1 MTLKQ
6 WNITIL
12 VRVMAIVGIDKL
24 SLLDYEDKV
33 SVVLFSKACNFRCP
47 FCHNGGSVLNAEE
60 ELDFNDILAFLKS
73 RVGLV
78 DAVVFSGGEPTLE
91 PDLEV
96 KIKAVREL
104 GYLIKLD
111 TNGTNPD
118 LVDHLLDEGL
128 IDYVAMD
135 IKNSPSLYAET
146 SGVSNINL
154 EKIKRSISIIE
165 KKAPDYEFRTTLVKE
180 FHQRM
185 DYDSFYELI
194 KDAKR
199 LYLQKFVDR
208 EGCII
213 KGLHEVDE
221 LEATKLRDYL
231 LSKGL
236 SDVSLRG
243 Y

>member
-1 MTLKQ
+1 
-6 WNITIL
+6 
-12 VRVMAIVGIDKL
+12 MAIVGIDKL

-47 FCHNGGSVLNAEE
+47 FCHNGDSVLGAEE
-60 ELDFNDILAFLKS
+60 ELNFNDILAFLKT

-96 KIKAVREL
+96 KIKAVKSL
-104 GYLIKLD
+104 GFLIKLD
-111 TNGTNPD
+111 TNGTNPE
-118 LVDHLLDEGL
+118 LLEKLLNDQVV
-128 IDYVAMD
+128 DYVAMD

-146 SGVSNINL
+146 AGINNVNIEN
-154 EKIKRSISIIE
+154 IKKSIAIIMN
-165 KKAPDYEFRTTLVKE
+165 KAPDYELRTTLVNE
-180 FHQRM
+180 FHEGM
-185 DYDSFYELI
+185 NYDAFFELV
-194 KDAKR
+194 KGAKK

-208 EGCII
+208 EGCIK
-213 KGLHEVDE
+213 KGLHDVDE

-236 SDVSLRG
+236 KFVSLRG

>member
-1 MTLKQ
+1 
-6 WNITIL
+6 
-12 VRVMAIVGIDKL
+12 MAIVGIDKL

-33 SVVLFSKACNFRCP
+33 SVVLFSHACNFRCP
-47 FCHNGGSVLNAEE
+47 FCHNGESVLNAQTEINFDE
-60 ELDFNDILAFLKS
+60 ILDYLKS
-73 RVGLV
+73 RIGLV

-96 KIKAVREL
+96 KIKAVKSL
-104 GYLIKLD
+104 GFLIKLD
-111 TNGTNPD
+111 TNGTNPEI
-118 LVDHLLDEGL
+118 VESLLDQCL
-128 IDYVAMD
+128 VDYVAMD
-135 IKNSPSLYAET
+135 IKNSPSLYAQT
-146 SGVSNINL
+146 SGVKSVNLDNI
-154 EKIKRSISIIE
+154 KKSISIIM

-180 FHQRM
+180 FHEHM
-185 DYDSFYELI
+185 DYDSFFELI
-194 KDAKR
+194 KGAKR
-199 LYLQKFVDR
+199 LFLQKFVDR

-213 KGLHEVDE
+213 KGLHDVDE